1 MKVILLTDVPKVGN
15 RHQIKDL
22 KDGFAQNVLIAK
34 GLAVMAT
41 PKAMIDLEKRKS
53 EISQKKQTEM
63 QVFESIIST
72 INNKKI
78 EIKIK
83 ANEKGHLFKAVKESD
98 VVKAIRDITGIEI
111 EEYLVQM
118 DHIKELGSHTIKI
131 KKGDRA
137 GSCEII
143 IVR

>member
-137 GSCEII
+137 GNCEII